1 MVLVEAIFQGASHYA
16 RGEGARSVER
26 AATVIGNGTPEE
38 VKAVK
43 AGEAGPKAALATLEA
58 AVVDTSGRIPQ
69 CALGQAR
76 L

>member
-1 MVLVEAIFQGASHYA
+1 
-16 RGEGARSVER
+16 
-26 AATVIGNGTPEE
+26 VIGNGTPEE